1 MKGSRA
7 SRPRFRCVGI
17 VAKVASARAVRLAA
31 LLDRALRRRG
41 RRVVFDTGTAEA
53 LRRDDGYARA
63 RVSRVADLVLVLGGD
78 GTLLSVAR
86 AAPAGTPL
94 LGINI
99 GLLGF
104 LAGIPQEDALARLG
118 EILAGGFREDRRRR
132 LDVAVSRGPHAGT
145 YRALNDAVLNREA
158 LARIFTFTVA
168 LDGRT
173 VTEFRA
179 DGVILST
186 PTGSTAYNL
195 SAGGPI
201 LHPQLPAIVI
211 TPICPHT
218 LGQRPLV
225 VPASTGIRVQ
235 VVGPARRDGGVYL
248 TLDGQEG
255 FPILAGISVDV
266 RSSASS
272 VTLLRPPET
281 DHFDQLAGKL
291 SWGV

>member
-1 MKGSRA
+1 
-7 SRPRFRCVGI
+7 
-17 VAKVASARAVRLAA
+17 VAKTSAEAALRLAA
-31 LLDRALRRRG
+31 SLEKALKRRG
-41 RRVVFDTGTAEA
+41 RKVLLEDATAEA
-53 LRRDDGYARA
+53 LRRPAGVSRA
-63 RVSRVADLVLVLGGD
+63 RISRDCDLVLVLGGD

-86 AAPAGTPL
+86 SAPAGTPL
-94 LGINI
+94 LGINV

-104 LAGIPQEDALARLG
+104 LAGLGQEEAIARLD
-118 EILAGGFREDRRRR
+118 EVLAGRFREDRRGA
-132 LDVAVSRGPHAGT
+132 LDVTVGRGPHHGK

-158 LARIFTFTVA
+158 LARISTFAIA
-168 LDGRT
+168 LDGET
-173 VTEFRA
+173 VAEFRA
-179 DGVILST
+179 DGVIVST

-218 LGQRPLV
+218 FSQRPLV
-225 VPASTGIRVQ
+225 VPASTEIRVRI
-235 VVGPARRDGGVYL
+235 VGPERRDGGVYL

-255 FPILAGISVDV
+255 FPIASGVTVVV
-266 RSSASS
+266 RSSPTA
-272 VTLLRPPET
+272 VTLLRPPES

>member
-7 SRPRFRCVGI
+7 ASSKFRRVGI
-17 VAKVASARAVRLAA
+17 VAKTASGTAVRLASS
-31 LLDRALRRRG
+31 LERALKRRG
-41 RRVVFDTGTAEA
+41 RRVLFDEATAEA
-53 LRRDDGYARA
+53 LRRPGGLTRDRI
-63 RVSRVADLVLVLGGD
+63 SRESDLVLVLGGD

-86 AAPAGTPL
+86 TAPGATPL
-94 LGINI
+94 LGINV

-104 LAGIPQEDALARLG
+104 LAGLTRQEAIARLD
-118 EILAGGFREDRRRR
+118 EVLAGRFREDRRRR
-132 LDVAVSRGPHAGT
+132 LDVAVSRGPHHGV

-158 LARIFTFTVA
+158 LARISTFAIA

-173 VTEFRA
+173 VAEFRA
-179 DGVILST
+179 DGVIVST

-201 LHPQLPAIVI
+201 LHPALPAIVI

-218 LGQRPLV
+218 LAQRPLV
-225 VPASTGIRVQ
+225 VPASTQIRVQ
-235 VVGPARRDGGVYL
+235 VVGPERRDGGVYL

-255 FPILAGISVDV
+255 FPIVSGITVEV
-266 RSSASS
+266 RSSASL
-272 VTLLRPPET
+272 VTLLRPPES
-281 DHFDQLAGKL
+281 DHFDQLSGKL

>member
-1 MKGSRA
+1 MRGSRA
-7 SRPRFRCVGI
+7 PAPRFRRVAI
-17 VAKVASARAVRLAA
+17 VAKSGSASALGLAA
-31 LLDRALRRRG
+31 LLERMLRRRG
-41 RRVVFDTGTAEA
+41 RTVLFDSETAEA
-53 LRRDDGYARA
+53 LRRPAAVARA
-63 RVSRVADLVLVLGGD
+63 RIARAADLVLVLGGD

-86 AAPAGTPL
+86 AAPSGTPL
-94 LGINI
+94 LGINL

-104 LAGIPQEDALARLG
+104 LAGLSRREAIDRIDDVLG
-118 EILAGGFREDRRRR
+118 GKFREDRRRR
-132 LDVAVSRGPHAGT
+132 LDVSVSRGTHRGK
-145 YRALNDAVLNREA
+145 YRVLNDAVLNREA
-158 LARIFTFTVA
+158 LARISTFSVA
-168 LDGRT
+168 LDGRA

-179 DGVILST
+179 DGVIVST

-201 LHPQLPAIVI
+201 LHPALPAIVI

-225 VPASTGIRVQ
+225 VPAATRVRLR
-235 VVGPARRDGGVYL
+235 VLGPERRDGGVYL

-255 FPILAGISVDV
+255 FPVLAGIPVDV

-272 VTLLRPPET
+272 VTLLRPPES

>member
-1 MKGSRA
+1 MKGSRR
-7 SRPRFRCVGI
+7 SQPKFRRVGI
-17 VAKVASARAVRLAA
+17 VAKIGSASAVGLAA
-31 LLDRALRRRG
+31 ILERALKRRG
-41 RRVVFDTGTAEA
+41 RRVVFDTETAEA
-53 LRRDDGYARA
+53 LRRPGGVARSRIA
-63 RVSRVADLVLVLGGD
+63 READLVLVLGGD

-86 AAPAGTPL
+86 AAPSGTPL
-94 LGINI
+94 LGVNL

-104 LAGIPQEDALARLG
+104 LAGLSQKEATGRLDDV
-118 EILAGGFREDRRRR
+118 LAGRFREDRRRR
-132 LDVAVSRGPHAGT
+132 MDVSISRGPHHGK
-145 YRALNDAVLNREA
+145 YRVLNDAVLNREA
-158 LARIFTFTVA
+158 LARISTFTIA
-168 LDGRT
+168 LDGKP
-173 VTEFRA
+173 VAEFRA
-179 DGVILST
+179 DGVIVAT

-201 LHPQLPAIVI
+201 LHPALPAIVI

-225 VPASTGIRVQ
+225 VPASTRIRVR
-235 VVGPARRDGGVYL
+235 VLGPERRDGGVYL

-255 FPILAGISVDV
+255 FPVLAGSPVDV

-272 VTLLRPPET
+272 VTLLRPAES

>member
-1 MKGSRA
+1 
-7 SRPRFRCVGI
+7 
-17 VAKVASARAVRLAA
+17 VRLAGAVEKA
-31 LLDRALRRRG
+31 LLRRG
-41 RRVVFDTGTAEA
+41 RKVVLEEGTAEA
-53 LRRDDGYARA
+53 LRRRGGVPRG
-63 RVSRVADLVLVLGGD
+63 RISHESDLVIVMGGD

-94 LGINI
+94 LGIKV

-104 LAGIPQEDALARLG
+104 LASLSQKEAVSRLD
-118 EILAGGFREDRRRR
+118 EVLAGRFREDRRGL
-132 LDVAVSRGPHAGT
+132 LDVAVSSGPNHGT
-145 YRALNDAVLNREA
+145 YRVLNDAVLNREA
-158 LARIFTFTVA
+158 LARISTFAIA

-179 DGVILST
+179 DGVIIST

-211 TPICPHT
+211 TPICPHS
-218 LGQRPLV
+218 LAQRPVV
-225 VPASTGIRVQ
+225 VPASTEIRVR
-235 VVGPARRDGGVYL
+235 VVGPARRDGRVYL

-255 FPILAGISVDV
+255 FPILAGITVGI
-266 RSSASS
+266 RASAAA
-272 VTLLRPPET
+272 VTLLRPREL
-281 DHFDQLAGKL
+281 DHFDQLANKL

>member
-1 MKGSRA
+1 
-7 SRPRFRCVGI
+7 
-17 VAKVASARAVRLAA
+17 VAKTASEPAVRLAA
-31 LLDRALRRRG
+31 AIARALVRRGRKVVFEEGTAQALRRPKG
-41 RRVVFDTGTAEA
+41 V
-53 LRRDDGYARA
+53 AR
-63 RVSRVADLVLVLGGD
+63 SRISREADLVIVLGGD
-78 GTLLSVAR
+78 GTILSVAR
-86 AAPAGTPL
+86 GAPPETPL
-94 LGINI
+94 LGIKV

-104 LAGIPQEDALARLG
+104 LAGLSQKEAIRRLD
-118 EILAGGFREDRRRR
+118 ELLAGRFREDRRGV
-132 LDVAVSRGPHAGT
+132 LDVAVSRGPHRGR

-158 LARIFTFTVA
+158 LARISTFAIA

-173 VTEFRA
+173 VAEFRA
-179 DGVILST
+179 DGVIVST

-225 VPASTGIRVQ
+225 VPASTEIRVR
-235 VVGPARRDGGVYL
+235 VLSPERRDGGVYL

-255 FPILAGISVDV
+255 FPIPSGITVVV
-266 RSSASS
+266 RSSPSS

>member
-1 MKGSRA
+1 MKGSRGSPTRF
-7 SRPRFRCVGI
+7 SRVAI
-17 VAKVASARAVRLAA
+17 VAKTTSSSAVRLAGSIA
-31 LLDRALRRRG
+31 AAVRRRG
-41 RRVVFDTGTAEA
+41 RKAFFDDATAEA
-53 LRRDDGYARA
+53 LGKPDGVQRS
-63 RVSRVADLVLVLGGD
+63 RVSREADLVIVLGGD

-86 AAPAGTPL
+86 NAPPTTPL
-94 LGINI
+94 LGINV

-104 LAGIPQEDALARLG
+104 LAGLSEKEAIRRLD
-118 EILAGGFREDRRRR
+118 EVLAGRFREDRRGL
-132 LDVAVSRGPHAGT
+132 LDVTVTRGPHHGI

-158 LARIFTFTVA
+158 LARISTFA
-168 LDGRT
+168 IELDGRA
-173 VTEFRA
+173 VAEFRA
-179 DGVILST
+179 DGIIVST

-201 LHPQLPAIVI
+201 LHPQLAAFVL

-225 VPASTGIRVQ
+225 VPASTRIRVR
-235 VVGPARRDGGVYL
+235 VVGPERRDGGVYL

-255 FPILAGISVDV
+255 FPILAGIPVDA
-266 RSSASS
+266 RASKAM

-281 DHFDQLAGKL
+281 DHFDQLSSKL

>member
-7 SRPRFRCVGI
+7 PAPKFPRVGI
-17 VAKVASARAVRLAA
+17 VAKTASEPAVRLAA
-31 LLDRALRRRG
+31 AIARALVRRG
-41 RRVVFDTGTAEA
+41 RKVVFEEGTAQA
-53 LRRDDGYARA
+53 LARPKGVA
-63 RVSRVADLVLVLGGD
+63 RSRISREADLVIVLGGD
-78 GTLLSVAR
+78 GTILSVAR
-86 AAPAGTPL
+86 AAPPETPL
-94 LGINI
+94 LGIKV

-104 LAGIPQEDALARLG
+104 LAGLSQKEAVRRLD
-118 EILAGGFREDRRRR
+118 EVLAGRFREDRRGV
-132 LDVAVSRGPHAGT
+132 LDVAVSRGPHHGR

-158 LARIFTFTVA
+158 LARISTFAIA

-173 VTEFRA
+173 VAEFRA
-179 DGVILST
+179 DGVIVST

-225 VPASTGIRVQ
+225 VPASTEIRVR
-235 VVGPARRDGGVYL
+235 VLSPERRDGGVYL

-255 FPILAGISVDV
+255 FPIPSGITVVV
-266 RSSASS
+266 RSSPSS

-281 DHFDQLAGKL
+281 DHFDQLARKL

>member
-7 SRPRFRCVGI
+7 STLRFPRVGI
-17 VAKVASARAVRLAA
+17 VAKTSSDAAVRLAA
-31 LLDRALRRRG
+31 SLERALKRRG
-41 RRVVFDTGTAEA
+41 RKVVLEEGTAEA
-53 LRRDDGYARA
+53 LASPKG
-63 RVSRVADLVLVLGGD
+63 VSRSRISRESDLVIVLGGD
-78 GTLLSVAR
+78 GTILSVAR
-86 AAPAGTPL
+86 AAPPQTPL
-94 LGINI
+94 LGINV

-104 LAGIPQEDALARLG
+104 IAALSRKEAVRRLDDVLAGR
-118 EILAGGFREDRRRR
+118 FREDRRGV
-132 LDVAVSRGPHAGT
+132 LDVAVSRGPHHGT
-145 YRALNDAVLNREA
+145 HRVLNDAVLNREA
-158 LARIFTFTVA
+158 LARIATFAIA

-173 VTEFRA
+173 VAEFRA
-179 DGVILST
+179 DGVIIST

-218 LGQRPLV
+218 LAQRPLV
-225 VPASTGIRVQ
+225 VPASTEIRVR
-235 VVGPARRDGGVYL
+235 VVGPQRRDGGVYL

-255 FPILAGISVDV
+255 FPILSGITVVV
-266 RSSASS
+266 RSSPSG

>member
-1 MKGSRA
+1 MKGSRRSVA
-7 SRPRFRCVGI
+7 KFRRVGI
-17 VAKVASARAVRLAA
+17 VAKIGSASAVGLAA
-31 LLDRALRRRG
+31 ILERALKRRG
-41 RRVVFDTGTAEA
+41 RRVVFDTETAEA
-53 LRRDDGYARA
+53 LRRPAGVARA
-63 RVSRVADLVLVLGGD
+63 RIAREADLVLVLGGD

-94 LGINI
+94 LGVNL

-104 LAGIPQEDALARLG
+104 LAGLSQKEATGRLDDV
-118 EILAGGFREDRRRR
+118 LAGRFREDRRRR
-132 LDVAVSRGPHAGT
+132 MDVSISRGPHHGR
-145 YRALNDAVLNREA
+145 YCVLNDAVLNREA
-158 LARIFTFTVA
+158 LARISTFMIA
-168 LDGRT
+168 LDGKP
-173 VTEFRA
+173 VAEFRA
-179 DGVILST
+179 DGVIVST

-201 LHPQLPAIVI
+201 LHPALPAIVI
-211 TPICPHT
+211 TPICPHS

-225 VPASTGIRVQ
+225 VPASTRIRVS
-235 VVGPARRDGGVYL
+235 VLGPARRDGGVYL

-255 FPILAGISVDV
+255 FPVLAGSPVDV

-272 VTLLRPPET
+272 VTLLRPAES